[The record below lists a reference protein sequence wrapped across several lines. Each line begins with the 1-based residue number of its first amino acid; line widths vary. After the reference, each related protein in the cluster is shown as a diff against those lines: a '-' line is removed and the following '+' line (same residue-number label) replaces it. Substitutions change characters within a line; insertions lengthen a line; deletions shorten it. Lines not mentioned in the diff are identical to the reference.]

1 MSMSTIQEGE
11 IERISSVFDALGN
24 VTRVKILLLIYETK
38 RPLHIKAVAKAL
50 KIDYAALYRHVKVL
64 QRSGILDVY
73 EVGRSRVLYLRN
85 VELTEKLIETAKKI
99 L

>member
-1 MSMSTIQEGE
+1 MFIIQEGE

-24 VTRVKILLLIYETK
+24 ITRVKILLLIYETK

-64 QRSGILDVY
+64 QKSGLLDVY
-73 EVGRSRVLYLRN
+73 EVGRSHVLYLKD

-99 L
+99 P

>member
-1 MSMSTIQEGE
+1 MSAIPEGE

-24 VTRVKILLLIYETK
+24 MTRVKIVLLIYETK

-64 QRSGILDVY
+64 QKRG
-73 EVGRSRVLYLRN
+73 
-85 VELTEKLIETAKKI
+85 
-99 L
+99 

>member
-1 MSMSTIQEGE
+1 MSTIQEGE

-24 VTRVKILLLIYETK
+24 ITRVRILLLIYKTK

-73 EVGRSRVLYLRN
+73 EVGRSRVLYLKN
-85 VELTEKLIETAKKI
+85 TESTENLIKEAKKI
-99 L
+99 S